1 MLNYVKQECELCDNC
16 VVYIRIEIERKRRE
30 KCDVTLCERR
40 EWKDDAIFVETTFS
54 IPFLFSPSHEYPI
67 TFSPLFSPFL
77 LYPIFFR
84 SISPLCHLHF
94 TSPSSPFHLSVIS
107 ISSLSSGMIES
118 AVEAIKASLDDLP
131 GLPRTYFGDFHTIHT
146 ILLIHSLIVMCSGD
160 FPCFKC

>member
-1 MLNYVKQECELCDNC
+1 MTRSSSKQLSPFHSSSLLHMNIPSCSHFYLL
-16 VVYIRIEIERKRRE
+16 RS
-30 KCDVTLCERR
+30 
-40 EWKDDAIFVETTFS
+40 FS
-54 IPFLFSPSHEYPI
+54 TLFSSA
-67 TFSPLFSPFL
+67 PFHL
-77 LYPIFFR
+77 SVI
-84 SISPLCHLHF
+84 SISPLRHLHF
-94 TSPSSPFHLSVIS
+94 TSPSSPFHLSVISISPLRHLHFTSLSSPFHLSVIS